1 MNGRLSPLRVELLR
15 ILMCSEPTI
24 TSKIQ
29 IWNGGQNET
38 PKKVSIREDG
48 RVFLYYG
55 NGPLWWQ
62 RLFNT
67 YESVSIIDAS
77 ISIADAIT
85 GSNGTR
91 NELAFDEITKSIID
105 EAKKRKDYD
114 CIVDILFDCMR
125 NCSDGEL
132 HSKWI
137 NQENIRRYAKENGIT
152 NKDNINIEGL
162 NGIVG
167 IKTGE
172 RIIPIVIGQLTKY
185 RKY

>member
-1 MNGRLSPLRVELLR
+1 MNGKLSPLRVELLR
-15 ILMCSEPTI
+15 LLMCSEATI
-24 TSKIQ
+24 LSKIQ
-29 IWNGGQNET
+29 IWNNGRNET
-38 PKKVSIREDG
+38 PKRVNIREDG

-55 NGPLWWQ
+55 SGPLWWQ

-67 YESVSIIDAS
+67 YESVSIIDAA

-105 EAKKRKDYD
+105 EAKKRKDFD

-137 NQENIRRYAKENGIT
+137 NQENIRKYAKESGIT
-152 NKDNINIEGL
+152 NEKDINISGL
-162 NGIVG
+162 SAIVG
-167 IKTGE
+167 IKTGG
-172 RIIPIVIGQLTKY
+172 RIIPITLGRIVKSREY
-185 RKY
+185 

>member
-15 ILMCSEPTI
+15 ILMCSESTI
-24 TSKIQ
+24 MSKIQ
-29 IWNGGQNET
+29 IWNGGRTEM
-38 PKKVSIREDG
+38 PKTVSIREDG

-55 NGPLWWQ
+55 SGPLWWQ

-91 NELAFDEITKSIID
+91 NEIAFDEITKSIID

-137 NQENIRRYAKENGIT
+137 NQENIKKYAKENGINNIKDT
-152 NKDNINIEGL
+152 NIDGFS
-162 NGIVG
+162 GIVG
-167 IKTGE
+167 IKTGG
-172 RIIPIVIGQLTKY
+172 RIIPIVIGQLEKF

>member
-1 MNGRLSPLRVELLR
+1 MNGRLSKTRIELLR
-15 ILMCSEPTI
+15 ILICSEATI
-24 TSKIQ
+24 LSKVQ
-29 IWNGGQNET
+29 IWNGGKTET

-48 RVFLYYG
+48 RVFLFYG

-62 RLFNT
+62 RLLNT
-67 YESVSIIDAS
+67 YESVSIIDVS
-77 ISIADAIT
+77 ISVADAIT

-91 NELAFDEITKSIID
+91 NEFAFDEITKSIID

-137 NQENIRRYAKENGIT
+137 NQENIKKYTKEKCIT
-152 NKDNINIEGL
+152 NLKDANVDGL
-162 NGIVG
+162 SAIVG
-167 IKTGE
+167 IKTGG
-172 RIIPIVIGQLTKY
+172 RIIPITLGRIIKSREY
-185 RKY
+185 